1 MKLIGIIP
9 ISRGIAKE
17 KLSYFSTEDF
27 PIGSIVYV
35 SLRSKNIPG
44 LVVSSQDALEE
55 KSSIK
60 KLSFTIKKVSRK
72 PPVELFLPNFIKT
85 CQEEARHLATTT
97 GAILYSVV
105 PSGILENLEKIDKTE
120 LTVKKKT
127 NAAEKF
133 VVQSDDEERYSN
145 YKSIIREEFAKGYSV
160 FFCLPTIQETKKA
173 VSMLSKGIDNYT
185 FVLHSGLTKKEIL
198 TTWNKI
204 MAEKHSVLV
213 VMTGSFL
220 SLPRPD
226 IGTIIIDRESS
237 RSYNSQHRPFLDIR
251 DFAEKLAANYNIRLV
266 LGDILLRIETIWRH
280 KNNEIFELF
289 PLKFRSLSLSSQEIV
304 NMCPKRPDETFVED
318 KEKEKIKF
326 KIISDDLVRL
336 IKSNQEDSEHLFIF
350 SARRGLHPST
360 LCADCGTIVAC
371 NSCKSPTVLHTATK
385 GNFFLCH
392 RCGERRSAAE
402 KCSKCDSW
410 RLATL
415 GIGSELI
422 EREIQK
428 MFPTIKIFRLDADTA
443 DSHKKA
449 LQIAEKFYSSPGSIM
464 IGTEMALPYI
474 SEKIHNSAIISMD
487 AFFSLPDF
495 RISERIINIILKIKS
510 FTSKRFILQTRKA
523 ESKIWDYAVRG
534 NLADFYRDEIS
545 DRQALNYPPFSTLI
559 KISLLGKKD
568 EVVVEM
574 EKLQKEVEPYTIDI
588 FPAFIPSKVG
598 SFQIHGLIKIK
609 RNDWI
614 DETLLQKIQNLPPIF
629 SVNVNPE
636 SLL

>member
-60 KLSFTIKKVSRK
+60 KLSFTIKKVSKK

-85 CQEEARHLATTT
+85 CQEEARYLATTT
-97 GAILYSVV
+97 GAVLYSVM
-105 PSGILENLEKIDKTE
+105 PSGILENLDKIEKTE
-120 LTVKKKT
+120 LTVKRK
-127 NAAEKF
+127 NEVGEKF

-173 VSMLSKGIDNYT
+173 VSLLSKGIETYT

-198 TTWNKI
+198 KTWNKI

-237 RSYNSQHRPFLDIR
+237 RSYKSQHRPFLDIR
-251 DFAEKLAANYNIRLV
+251 CFAEKLALNYNVRLV
-266 LGDILLRIETIWRH
+266 LGDILLRTETIWRY
-280 KNNEIFELF
+280 KNNEFFELF
-289 PLKFRSLSLSSQEIV
+289 PLKFRSLSLSSQEIID
-304 NMCPKRPDETFVED
+304 MCPKPVEQDFVEEKD
-318 KEKEKIKF
+318 KKKIEF
-326 KIISDDLVRL
+326 KIISDDLVNL
-336 IKSNQEDSEHLFIF
+336 IKNNQDDSEHLFIF
-350 SARRGLHPST
+350 SARRGLHPTT
-360 LCADCGTIVAC
+360 LCADCGTIVTC
-371 NSCKSPTVLHTATK
+371 HNCKSPIVLHTASK

-392 RCGERRSAAE
+392 RCGERRSASE
-402 KCSKCDSW
+402 KCFKCDSW

-422 EREIQK
+422 EKEIQK
-428 MFPTIKIFRLDADTA
+428 IFPDMKIFRLDADNA

-449 LQIAEKFYSSPGSIM
+449 LQIAEKFYSSPGSIL
-464 IGTEMALPYI
+464 IGTEMSLPYI
-474 SEKIHNSAIISMD
+474 YEKIQNSAVISMD

-495 RISERIINIILKIKS
+495 RINERIINIILKIKS

-523 ESKIWDYAVRG
+523 QAKIWDYAVRG
-534 NLADFYRDEIS
+534 NLADFYRDEIG
-545 DRQALNYPPFSTLI
+545 DRQMLSYPPYSTLI
-559 KISLLGKKD
+559 KISLLGNKD
-568 EVVVEM
+568 VVVGEM
-574 EKLQKEVEPYTIDI
+574 EKLQKEIEPHIIDI
-588 FPAFIPSKVG
+588 FPAFIPSKAG
-598 SFQIHGLIKIK
+598 KYQIHGLIKVK
-609 RNDWI
+609 GDDWV
-614 DETLLQKIQNLPPIF
+614 DEALLEKIQNLPPIF
-629 SVNVNPE
+629 NVNVNPE